1 MSKQVTATT
10 IDNPF
15 NPFEDFVSWLMYDT
29 EKGYYTSNKL
39 ARLTTLEDGMTEEE
53 ESKAI
58 ERGVNELISI
68 DPLGIYMKV
77 ESKK

>member
-1 MSKQVTATT
+1 MSKQITATT

-15 NPFEDFVSWLMYDT
+15 NPFEDFISWLMYDT

-39 ARLTTLEDGMTEEE
+39 ARLTNFEEGMTEEE
-53 ESKAI
+53 ESKAV
-58 ERGVNELISI
+58 EKGVNELISI
-68 DPLGIYMKV
+68 DPLGIYIKV